1 MNVLLD
7 EDMPHPFR
15 HHLPGHD
22 VWTVD
27 YMGWKGTVNG
37 ALFALARDDFDV
49 LVTLDQKIPHQQN
62 PTELDVAV
70 IILIAGRGRIEDLIP
85 LASQVLEVMPR
96 SESRADSSPQARQ
109 RTRISVIFDKEAP
122 YDIG

>member
-37 ALFALARDDFDV
+37 ALFALARDDLDV

-62 PTELDVAV
+62 LTELDVAV

-85 LASQVLEVMPR
+85 LAPQVLEVMPR
-96 SESRADSSPQARQ
+96 VNRGRIVRLRPDSEPE
-109 RTRISVIFDKEAP
+109 FL
-122 YDIG
+122 